1 MNRTYTPRRAAL
13 TAACLLA
20 LVAAPMRAFA
30 QPSVTTEV
38 KSGEVVYVS
47 GNDLVVKMSDGSVK
61 HFNVAPTA
69 RFTVDGKQ
77 LSASELK
84 PGTHL
89 TQTITTTTTPENVT
103 TVRTVAGRVMNVS
116 TPYVTLRL
124 KDGQVKQDKVPE
136 GTTFNIDGEKKT
148 VADLR
153 ANMNV
158 SATVT
163 TVTPSVSVAST
174 NTVTG
179 VAPAPAPV
187 AKPAT
192 PPIVGVL
199 LIEEPQPKQIAAA
212 TPAAPQL
219 PKTGTFMP
227 AVGMLGLLLT
237 SVGLA
242 LRRRS

>member
-1 MNRTYTPRRAAL
+1 
-13 TAACLLA
+13 
-20 LVAAPMRAFA
+20 
-30 QPSVTTEV
+30 V

-69 RFTVDGKQ
+69 RFTVEGKQ
-77 LSASELK
+77 LAASELK
-84 PGTHL
+84 VGTHL
-89 TQTITTTTTPENVT
+89 TQTITTTSTPENVT

-116 TPYVTLRL
+116 APYVTLRL
-124 KDGQVKQDKVPE
+124 KDGQVKQYKVPE

-148 VADLR
+148 VSDLR

-163 TVTPSVSVAST
+163 TVTPSVSVAQT

-179 VAPAPAPV
+179 VAPAPAPI

-199 LIEEPQPKQIAAA
+199 LIEEAQPKQIAAA

-227 AVGMLGLLLT
+227 AIGMLGLLLT

>member
-1 MNRTYTPRRAAL
+1 MAA
-13 TAACLLA
+13 AFVLA
-20 LVAAPMRAFA
+20 LAAATPRAFA
-30 QPSVTTEV
+30 QQPTVTTEV

-47 GNDLVVKMSDGSVK
+47 GNDLVVRMSDGEVK
-61 HFNVAPTA
+61 HFNVPTTA

-77 LSASELK
+77 LTTSELK
-84 PGTHL
+84 VGTRL
-89 TQTITTTTTPENVT
+89 TQTITTTNTPQNVT
-103 TVRTVAGRVMNVS
+103 TVRTVSGRVMNVS
-116 TPYVTLRL
+116 APYVTLRL
-124 KDGQVKQDKVPE
+124 ADGQVKQY
-136 GTTFNIDGEKKT
+136 KKT
-148 VADLR
+148 VSDLR

-163 TVTPSVSVAST
+163 TVTPQVNVSQT

-179 VAPAPAPV
+179 VAPPPPAP

-199 LIEEPQPKQIAAA
+199 LIEEAPPPRQIAANTPA
-212 TPAAPQL
+212 PAPAAPQL
-219 PKTGTFMP
+219 PKTGTIMP

-237 SVGLA
+237 SVGLM

>member
-1 MNRTYTPRRAAL
+1 M

-20 LVAAPMRAFA
+20 LVAAAPRAFA
-30 QPSVTTEV
+30 QTVSTQVQ
-38 KSGEVVYVS
+38 SGEVIYVS
-47 GNDLVVKMSDGSVK
+47 GNTVVVKMSDGAVK
-61 HFNVAPTA
+61 TFEVAPTA
-69 RFTVDGKQ
+69 RFTVEGR
-77 LSASELK
+77 ELGIADLK
-84 PGTHL
+84 VGTKL
-89 TQTITTTTTPENVT
+89 TQTITTTSTPRNVT
-103 TVRTVAGRVMNVS
+103 TVRTVSGRVMNVS
-116 TPYVTLRL
+116 APFVTLRL
-124 KDGQVKQDKVPE
+124 ADGTVKQYKVPE

-153 ANMNV
+153 QNMNV

-163 TVTPSVSVAST
+163 TVTPQVDVTQTKST
-174 NTVTG
+174 TG
-179 VAPAPAPV
+179 VEPPPP

-192 PPIVGVL
+192 PQFVGVL
-199 LIEEPQPKQIAAA
+199 LIEEPAPRQVAAA
-212 TPAAPQL
+212 TPAPAAPQL